1 MLLLIVAVA
10 GFNVIT
16 SLVLMVSDKRSDIA
30 VLRTM
35 GMSAKQVMAV
45 FIIQG
50 ISLGGLGILMGTGFG
65 LAIAY
70 WVADISQWLESLM
83 GVPIFDPNVYF
94 IKQLPSDI
102 RANDILWIVLASF
115 LISFLATLY
124 PAYRASQ
131 IEPAEALRYD

>member
-1 MLLLIVAVA
+1 
-10 GFNVIT
+10 
-16 SLVLMVSDKRSDIA
+16 
-30 VLRTM
+30 
-35 GMSAKQVMAV
+35 
-45 FIIQG
+45 
-50 ISLGGLGILMGTGFG
+50 
-65 LAIAY
+65 
-70 WVADISQWLESLM
+70 M